1 MNRGIVVITQQIV
14 VVDIEL
20 RWSRSRR
27 MRRGASVIQPI
38 IQFVENRILFISHE
52 WFFFFKLYIIVSW

>member
-1 MNRGIVVITQQIV
+1 MVKVKEDEERVVC
-14 VVDIEL
+14 
-20 RWSRSRR
+20 
-27 MRRGASVIQPI
+27 VIQPI